1 MDAEVIL
8 LNEIGLDPGIDHC
21 SAIEML
27 GGISREGKRVLSFT
41 SFCGGLPA
49 PEDSDVPLRY
59 KFSWRPL
66 GVLTAALNDAKYLLN
81 KRVCICCYSWSKRS
95 LIGSAGGLCA
105 TTKAAG
111 FLFPRLAHY
120 KGFPA

>member
-1 MDAEVIL
+1 M
-8 LNEIGLDPGIDHC
+8 NEIGLDPGIDHC

-49 PEDSDVPLRY
+49 PEDSYVPLRY

-66 GVLTAALNDAKYLLN
+66 GVLTAALNDAKYLLDKKVSVCHQSWL
-81 KRVCICCYSWSKRS
+81 KRF
-95 LIGSAGGLCA
+95 LISCAGGLCPA
-105 TTKAAG
+105 AKAAG
-111 FLFPRLAHY
+111 FIFPKVAHN
-120 KGFPA
+120 K